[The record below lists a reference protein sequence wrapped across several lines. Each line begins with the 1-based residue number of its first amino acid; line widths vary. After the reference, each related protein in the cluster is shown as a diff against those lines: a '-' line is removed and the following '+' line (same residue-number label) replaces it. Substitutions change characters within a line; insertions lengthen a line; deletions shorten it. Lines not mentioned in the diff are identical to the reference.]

1 MKRHI
6 SFLTVFFALA
16 VIYFLAGKFGLS
28 LAFINASASA
38 VWPPTGIALAAVLL
52 LGYRVWPAIAL
63 AAFLVNFTTAGSFA
77 TSLGIAA
84 GNTLEALLGAWL
96 VNRFAQGK
104 DALEQPGAVFKFVVF
119 AGMLSTMVS
128 STLGVATLCLGGF
141 ARWENYGA
149 IWLTW
154 WVGDL
159 VSDVVVAPLLL
170 AWSARPYPQWKLSR
184 ILEALLLSG
193 LIILIGQTVF
203 GGWAIPKYRGY
214 PLAYLAIPPLLWA
227 AWRFGQRGASLA
239 TMAIS
244 VMATLGLLRGFG
256 PFTRQDH
263 NEALLFLQVFMTAIA
278 PTALVLAAVIRQRN
292 QTLRRLTMQYDV
304 GRALAESVTPAEANR
319 RIIQIVCTSLEWDLG
334 TNWMVDMRDQVLRVT
349 DSWSRPSMDVAEFEE
364 LNRNISLKSGEGL
377 PGAIWARG
385 RPDWIDDLTSAK
397 NFTRIPIALRNNLHA
412 GFGFPILSGSK
423 VLGVME
429 FFSRK
434 IRRPDSELLDTVAAI
449 GRQIGQ
455 FIERKQAEA
464 ALQQSNALKAG
475 IVRAA
480 LDCIVTMN
488 QAGVIVEFNPAAEAT
503 FGYRREEVI
512 GRLMAE
518 VIIPPALRE
527 AHARGLAR
535 YLATGE
541 GPVLGKRLELTGM
554 KSDGSLFAVELA
566 ITRIESDGPP
576 LFAGFLRDISAA
588 KQAAEALRE
597 SAERLRFMAESM
609 PQKIFTAKADG
620 RIDYFNR
627 QWTEFTGL
635 SFEQIR
641 DWGWTQF
648 VHAEDVEENV
658 RGWKHSIATGEPF
671 QMQHRFR
678 RADGVYRWHL
688 SRAHAMRDNAGRVLM
703 WIGSNTDIE
712 DQKRAEQNLERVV
725 AERTAKLQDTIAD
738 LEAFS
743 YSISHDLRAPL
754 RSIAGYIRV
763 IQEDFKEQVL
773 PQVEGYFR
781 RISTAAI
788 RMDQLIQDVLT
799 LSSVAKSDMRMGAVD
814 VEKLLGGILDTY
826 PNLQPPQAEIQFD
839 GPLPPVMGNE
849 AALTQCISNL
859 LGNAVKFVAPGVT
872 PRVRIWA
879 QERDSHVRFLFQDNG
894 IGIPK
899 EVHKKIF
906 GMFQRLSTTYQGTG
920 IGLAI
925 VQKSVERMGGEV
937 GVESEP
943 GKGSTFW
950 VELKSA
956 EPQQAPGFSESA
968 P

>member
-1 MKRHI
+1 M
-6 SFLTVFFALA
+6 A
-16 VIYFLAGKFGLS
+16 V
-28 LAFINASASA
+28 
-38 VWPPTGIALAAVLL
+38 
-52 LGYRVWPAIAL
+52 
-63 AAFLVNFTTAGSFA
+63 
-77 TSLGIAA
+77 
-84 GNTLEALLGAWL
+84 
-96 VNRFAQGK
+96 
-104 DALEQPGAVFKFVVF
+104 
-119 AGMLSTMVS
+119 
-128 STLGVATLCLGGF
+128 
-141 ARWENYGA
+141 
-149 IWLTW
+149 
-154 WVGDL
+154 
-159 VSDVVVAPLLL
+159 
-170 AWSARPYPQWKLSR
+170 
-184 ILEALLLSG
+184 
-193 LIILIGQTVF
+193 
-203 GGWAIPKYRGY
+203 
-214 PLAYLAIPPLLWA
+214 
-227 AWRFGQRGASLA
+227 
-239 TMAIS
+239 
-244 VMATLGLLRGFG
+244 
-256 PFTRQDH
+256 
-263 NEALLFLQVFMTAIA
+263 IA

-304 GRALAESVTPAEANR
+304 GRALAESVTPAEASR
-319 RIIQIVCTSLEWDLG
+319 KIIQIVCTSLEWDLG

-349 DSWSRPSMDVAEFEE
+349 DSWSQPSMDVTEFEE
-364 LNRNISLKSGEGL
+364 LNRSISLKPREGL
-377 PGAIWARG
+377 PGVIWASG
-385 RPDWIDDLTSAK
+385 QPDWIEDLTSAK
-397 NFTRIPIALRNNLHA
+397 NFTRIPIALRNNLRA

-434 IRRPDSELLDTVAAI
+434 IRRPDCELLDTVAAI

-464 ALQQSNALKAG
+464 ALQESNALKAG

-518 VIIPPALRE
+518 VIIPPSLRE

-554 KSDGSLFAVELA
+554 RSDGSLFALELA

-620 RIDYFNR
+620 RIDYFNQ

-648 VHAEDVEENV
+648 IHPDDLEENV

-688 SRAHAMRDNAGRVLM
+688 SRAHALRDNAGRVLM

-773 PQVEGYFR
+773 PQVEGYFK

-799 LSSVAKSDMRMGAVD
+799 LSSVAKSDMGMGPVD

-826 PNLQPPQAEIQFD
+826 PNLQPPHAEIQID

-859 LGNAVKFVAPGVT
+859 LGNAVKFVASGVT

-879 QERDSHVRFLFQDNG
+879 QERDGHVRFLFQDNG

-937 GVESEP
+937 GIESEP

-956 EPQQAPGFSESA
+956 TPQ
-968 P
+968 